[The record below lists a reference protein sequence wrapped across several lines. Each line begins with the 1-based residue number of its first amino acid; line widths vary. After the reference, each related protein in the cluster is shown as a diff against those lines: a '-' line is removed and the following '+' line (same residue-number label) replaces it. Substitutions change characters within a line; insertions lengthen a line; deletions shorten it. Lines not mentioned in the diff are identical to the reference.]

1 MRSLRNREVLSA
13 ALMVCIPLFAAT
25 SNLYG
30 QGAAISGRVAD
41 PSGAGIPDAPVTIKN
56 VGTTATQTVNT
67 DSQGRYSVPE
77 LGIGTYDV
85 SASKPGF
92 QTAVRSGV
100 NLTVGAD
107 LVIDLQLAVGQST
120 ESVNVS
126 GEITQVETTSAAVSS
141 LVNQTQMR
149 ELPLNGRDWEQLILL
164 APGVTS
170 YPAGGSSALTSVANA
185 YSIAGTRPEG
195 YSNMLDGEDVLNWWQ
210 RNAGADVTGTSLG
223 IDAIAEF
230 QTLTGTYGAQY
241 AGNGGAI
248 IAVTKSGTNE
258 FHGSAYE
265 FLRNSDLDAR
275 GFFDPGDSAPPFH
288 RNQFGGTLGGPIK
301 KNKVFFFMN
310 YEGIQQVLDTTYI
323 NYVPTSRYVTGNCSS
338 PCVVNA
344 ASAAM
349 LALYPAPNGGLFNGN
364 PEIGIYNYIGAQTS
378 PENFGVA
385 RIDWNISEKDA
396 FFARYEA
403 DFGSRTTYSGLGLWP
418 FYDNTHNQF
427 FTMNERHVFSPNVI
441 NQFTAS
447 FSRPITWETQPTQH
461 AALQLFT
468 PSRDDAEIMVPN
480 LTALGSNVPTPFQYQ
495 QNKFTEKEDLT
506 WIKGSHTLRMGLMFQ
521 RQQENPNVKLAW
533 NGFYV
538 FQGGIAGTASAAQ
551 AFLEGDPFLFQSA
564 PNGGTNGYRAERYD
578 AVQPYFQDDWKVTS
592 RLTINFGLRYD
603 WETNPIEI
611 HNLFYNVAGA
621 DNTGGPP
628 FLPNFVNVPHAYAT
642 NPANKNFDPRAG
654 LAWDVFGDH
663 KTSLR
668 AGFGIFHD
676 PYTTYDFSSA
686 YASTP
691 PYDTEIQLFFT
702 PDPNW
707 PKPFVGAAIPSL
719 SQGTGT
725 YYGTNTTPYSLE
737 YTLSIQRDLG
747 WNNLLTVGYQGT
759 RGIHLLAF
767 HDYNPPGDTV
777 INGVDY
783 LATNNGAP
791 CGLTG
796 PCAVNLRPVP
806 SLGAQDLIAPT
817 SYSSYN
823 ALQVGLTHRA
833 SANLVY
839 QFSYTWS
846 HCIDD
851 SYAYA
856 GLGGNNVTS
865 AITNPY
871 DWNADKGN
879 CGYDI
884 RHNITANA
892 VYMLPFKGNRW
903 KEGWQVSGITSW
915 RSGIPFSLG
924 EGDQM
929 DTGNFFDSERPNY
942 VGGCNVY
949 ANQSPSNWFNEA
961 CFTPSQYGT
970 AGNLGRNVLLGPGYA
985 ETDISVTKM
994 TKINER
1000 MTLQLRGE
1008 IFNIFNHPNFSAPAS
1023 TIINAGQGC
1032 GPTTTYSPTSTCY
1045 VPTGAAITSLVGSG
1059 GIPDVARQ
1067 AQFSAKLTF

>member
-1 MRSLRNREVLSA
+1 MRSLRNREVLSV
-13 ALMVCIPLFAAT
+13 ALMICIPLFAAT

-41 PSGAGIPDAPVTIKN
+41 PSGAGVPDAPVTIKN
-56 VGTTATQTVNT
+56 IGTTATQTVNT

-77 LGIGTYDV
+77 LAIGTYDV

-92 QTAVRSGV
+92 QTSVRSGV

-107 LVIDLQLAVGQST
+107 LVIDLQLAVGQAT

-126 GEITQVETTSAAVSS
+126 GQITQVETTSAAVSS

-248 IAVTKSGTNE
+248 VAVTKSGTNE

-275 GFFDPGDSAPPFH
+275 GFFDPGSSPPPFH

-323 NYVPTSRYVTGNCSS
+323 NYVPTARYVTDNCST
-338 PCVVNA
+338 PCVVNP

-349 LALYPAPNGGLFNGN
+349 LALYPAANGGLFNGN

-385 RIDWNISEKDA
+385 RIDWNISDKDA

-427 FTMNERHVFSPNVI
+427 FTVNERHVFSPNVI

-521 RQQENPNVKLAW
+521 RQQLNPNVKLAW

-538 FQGGIAGTASAAQ
+538 FQGGIAGTSSAAQ

-592 RLTINFGLRYD
+592 RLTINLGLRYD

-621 DNTGGPP
+621 NNTGGPP

-759 RGIHLLAF
+759 RGVHLLAF
-767 HDYNPPGDTV
+767 HDFNPPGATV

-796 PCAVNLRPVP
+796 PCTVNPRPVP

-865 AITNPY
+865 SITNPY

-903 KEGWQVSGITSW
+903 VEGWQLSGITSW
-915 RSGIPFSLG
+915 RTGIPFSLG

-942 VGGCNVY
+942 VGGCNIY

-970 AGNLGRNVLLGPGYA
+970 AGNLGRNVLRGPGYA

-994 TKINER
+994 TRINER
-1000 MTLQLRGE
+1000 FTLQLRGE
-1008 IFNIFNHPNFSAPAS
+1008 LFNIFNHANFSAPAS

-1032 GPTTTYSPTSTCY
+1032 GPTTIYSPTSPCY

>member
-1 MRSLRNREVLSA
+1 
-13 ALMVCIPLFAAT
+13 
-25 SNLYG
+25 
-30 QGAAISGRVAD
+30 
-41 PSGAGIPDAPVTIKN
+41 
-56 VGTTATQTVNT
+56 
-67 DSQGRYSVPE
+67 
-77 LGIGTYDV
+77 
-85 SASKPGF
+85 
-92 QTAVRSGV
+92 
-100 NLTVGAD
+100 
-107 LVIDLQLAVGQST
+107 
-120 ESVNVS
+120 
-126 GEITQVETTSAAVSS
+126 
-141 LVNQTQMR
+141 
-149 ELPLNGRDWEQLILL
+149 
-164 APGVTS
+164 
-170 YPAGGSSALTSVANA
+170 
-185 YSIAGTRPEG
+185 
-195 YSNMLDGEDVLNWWQ
+195 
-210 RNAGADVTGTSLG
+210 
-223 IDAIAEF
+223 
-230 QTLTGTYGAQY
+230 
-241 AGNGGAI
+241 
-248 IAVTKSGTNE
+248 
-258 FHGSAYE
+258 
-265 FLRNSDLDAR
+265 
-275 GFFDPGDSAPPFH
+275 
-288 RNQFGGTLGGPIK
+288 
-301 KNKVFFFMN
+301 
-310 YEGIQQVLDTTYI
+310 
-323 NYVPTSRYVTGNCSS
+323 
-338 PCVVNA
+338 
-344 ASAAM
+344 
-349 LALYPAPNGGLFNGN
+349 
-364 PEIGIYNYIGAQTS
+364 
-378 PENFGVA
+378 
-385 RIDWNISEKDA
+385 
-396 FFARYEA
+396 
-403 DFGSRTTYSGLGLWP
+403 
-418 FYDNTHNQF
+418 
-427 FTMNERHVFSPNVI
+427 
-441 NQFTAS
+441 
-447 FSRPITWETQPTQH
+447 
-461 AALQLFT
+461 
-468 PSRDDAEIMVPN
+468 MVPD

-521 RQQENPNVKLAW
+521 RQQLNPNVKLAW

-538 FQGGIAGTASAAQ
+538 FQGGIAGTSSAAQ

-578 AVQPYFQDDWKVTS
+578 AVQPYFQDDWKVTN
-592 RLTINFGLRYD
+592 RLTINLGLRYD
-603 WETNPIEI
+603 WETDPVEV
-611 HNLFYNVAGA
+611 HNLFYNVV
-621 DNTGGPP
+621 GPP
-628 FLPNFVNVPHAYAT
+628 FLPNFVNVPHAYQN

-767 HDYNPPGDTV
+767 HDFNSPGATV
-777 INGVDY
+777 IDGVDY

-791 CGLTG
+791 CGLSG
-796 PCAVNLRPVP
+796 PCSVNPRPVP

-903 KEGWQVSGITSW
+903 KEGWQLSGITSW

-942 VGGCNVY
+942 VGGCNIY

-970 AGNLGRNVLLGPGYA
+970 VGNLGRNVLRGPGYA

-994 TKINER
+994 TRINER

-1008 IFNIFNHPNFSAPAS
+1008 IFNIFNHPNFSPPAS

-1032 GPTTTYSPTSTCY
+1032 GPTTTYSPSSPCY